1 MSVLV
6 DDPAKAV
13 AFYTAVLGSVER
25 NEGRYACH
33 RLDPRPLAR
42 IVERWTERGRRPR

>member
-6 DDPAKAV
+6 DDQAKAL
-13 AFYTAVLGSVER
+13 AYYPDVLGSVER
-25 NEGRYACH
+25 NEGRYARH

-42 IVERWTERGRRPR
+42 IVER